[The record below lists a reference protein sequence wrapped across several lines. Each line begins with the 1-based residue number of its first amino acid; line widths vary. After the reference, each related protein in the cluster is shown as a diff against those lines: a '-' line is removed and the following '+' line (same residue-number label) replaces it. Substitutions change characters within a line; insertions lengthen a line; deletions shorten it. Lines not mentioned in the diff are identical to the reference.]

1 LNLQSSYVSDDIA
14 LDILRESQDRIK
26 SMSFVHESLYQ
37 SNTLSEVNFAEYI
50 QNICRNLYHSY
61 GRPEGGIDL
70 QFDLESIYLNL
81 DTSIPC
87 GLIIN
92 EVISNS
98 LKYAFQGKETG
109 LINVEFSK
117 HSDKKLKLIISD
129 DGIGLPAD
137 FDIENAESLG
147 LQLVT
152 TLVTQISGELDID
165 ISNGTKFSIVFKE
178 Q

>member
-1 LNLQSSYVSDDIA
+1 
-14 LDILRESQDRIK
+14 
-26 SMSFVHESLYQ
+26 
-37 SNTLSEVNFAEYI
+37 
-50 QNICRNLYHSY
+50 
-61 GRPEGGIDL
+61 
-70 QFDLESIYLNL
+70 
-81 DTSIPC
+81 
-87 GLIIN
+87 
-92 EVISNS
+92 

-109 LINVEFSK
+109 LIKVEFSK